1 MVKIEFQ
8 SMSVD
13 TLDFLIG
20 ENQDFSKIKV
30 QDLKKDIKNHDETF
44 TIHLENTRLKFNDKV
59 LVNKKTLLYYGI
71 SENSVIY
78 CEKFF
83 EPSVWVGLSWF
94 TRIQTQDAITG
105 DIDDNKRAIMSC
117 GHSVKKVKFILLEK
131 ISALLV
137 KKFLVVFTSF
147 LKSQIHNPILFWYI
161 IKLRKMDIYFK
172 S

>member
-1 MVKIEFQ
+1 M
-8 SMSVD
+8 
-13 TLDFLIG
+13 
-20 ENQDFSKIKV
+20 
-30 QDLKKDIKNHDETF
+30 KKDIKNHGQTF
-44 TIHLENTRLKFNDKV
+44 AIHLENTRLKFNEKV
-59 LVNKKTLLYYGI
+59 LVNKKTLFYYGI

-117 GHSVKKVKFILLEK
+117 GHSVKKLKFILFEK
-131 ISALLV
+131 ISALFINV
-137 KKFLVVFTSF
+137 YNHSFGYFL
-147 LKSQIHNPILFWYI
+147 LNK
-161 IKLRKMDIYFK
+161 IKNNDYFK